1 MEEMGI
7 EQRTVGQRD
16 FRMMA
21 PNRKEQ
27 WFLRGSKLLQE
38 MGVGT
43 NGRGMLENSA
53 FVSQINDHKLVLSW
67 GRAG

>member
-7 EQRTVGQRD
+7 EQRTVGQRG
-16 FRMMA
+16 FEMMA

-27 WFLRGSKLLQE
+27 WFLRGRKLLQE

-53 FVSQINDHKLVLSW
+53 FVSRINDHKLVLFW

>member
-7 EQRTVGQRD
+7 EQRTVGQRG
-16 FRMMA
+16 FEMMD

-27 WFLRGSKLLQE
+27 WFLRGRKLLQE
-38 MGVGT
+38 MDVGT

>member
-27 WFLRGSKLLQE
+27 WFLRGRKLLQE
-38 MGVGT
+38 MGV
-43 NGRGMLENSA
+43 GRGMLENSA